1 MNEKEYLEL
10 VRLSDK
16 LERRASIVFDKLN
29 ESGIL
34 PGNFYVNKMIPIKI
48 DNITQNNITL
58 EYFDDG
64 YDIREEREITI
75 PVDLIFDDDKLEHYI
90 NNILDKRAQA
100 IKEQRE
106 RQETEEKKRRY
117 ETYVELKK
125 EFENEHL

>member
-1 MNEKEYLEL
+1 MNKEEYLEL
-10 VRLSDK
+10 VKLSDK

-75 PVDLIFDDDKLEHYI
+75 PVDLIFDDNKLEHYI
-90 NNILDKRAQA
+90 NNILDKRTQML
-100 IKEQRE
+100 KEMKERE
-106 RQETEEKKRRY
+106 EKEEKKRRY

-125 EFENEHL
+125 EFENEQL

>member
-10 VRLSDK
+10 IKLSDK

-48 DNITQNNITL
+48 DNITQNDITL

-90 NNILDKRAQA
+90 NNILDKRAQ
-100 IKEQRE
+100 IRKEMKE
-106 RQETEEKKRRY
+106 REEKEERKRRY
-117 ETYVELKK
+117 ETYINLKQ
-125 EFENEHL
+125 EFENE